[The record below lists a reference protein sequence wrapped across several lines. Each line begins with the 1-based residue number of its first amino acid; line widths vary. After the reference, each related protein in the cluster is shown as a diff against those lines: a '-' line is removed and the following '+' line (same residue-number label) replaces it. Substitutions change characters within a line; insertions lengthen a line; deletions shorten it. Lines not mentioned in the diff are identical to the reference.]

1 MNSYK
6 VRPVHLR
13 QVEHDEAR
21 PPATRPLVITP
32 AIVRS
37 DAALHR
43 VAARALGPL
52 VIPLARLGPLVT
64 SPGGGGGGVVAQS
77 ELEVAYLW

>member
-1 MNSYK
+1 M
-6 VRPVHLR
+6 HLR

-21 PPATRPLVITP
+21 PPSARPLVITP

-43 VAARALGPL
+43 VAARGLAPL
-52 VIPLARLGPLVT
+52 VIPLAGLGPLVT

-77 ELEVAYLW
+77 ELEIAYL

>member
-1 MNSYK
+1 M
-6 VRPVHLR
+6 RPAHLR

-21 PPATRPLVITP
+21 PPPARPLVITP

-43 VAARALGPL
+43 VTARGLAPL